1 MDELPIVY
9 VRGYAG
15 PSSQI
20 DVTVDDPF
28 YGFNEGATHVRIGGD
43 GDPMFYQFEGPLL
56 RLMTEHGYR
65 FLVRGD
71 QKRYLET
78 AAEPLPPASIWVHRY
93 YDEVATTFA
102 APKKRNFLEGIV
114 DAITSH
120 VDDNGFDIERAA
132 AELYDLVVLVLQRTG
147 APKVNLVAHSMGG
160 LVARCMMQKVCETP
174 VDGTPRRHAKDIVAK
189 LFTYGTPHGGIQL
202 ALGAANWAMDAFGPA
217 GSDVF
222 SPAKM
227 YGYLTPGKTF
237 GDRPPAGSGWDPQ
250 RIPPDIFDADDV
262 FCLIGTD
269 PNDYT
274 LTRVAVGPKSDGL
287 VLIEHA
293 YVRGA
298 HRAYVYKS
306 HSGRYGEVNS
316 EEGYQNLSRFLFG
329 TWMAAIAFAGL
340 PGSTEAL
347 APGDAWQADMGL
359 SIRGLPIV
367 MSEQQ
372 AAHWC
377 PIQLNEE
384 ILHEKDT
391 VDAPIPIVRTFLMK
405 KEPPTGGAIASDAD
419 VLVRYALR
427 LRVYKLTENNGG
439 FDFADHL
446 EQISDWS
453 DTLIVDIGPEP
464 DGTGF
469 GAWTAWN
476 STLPGPIDA
485 TPRMPV
491 RLELHQRDDGTLTGT
506 VALPD
511 VARGLPVFGEN
522 ASLAV
527 TVARRVPVEAA
538 PAVAG

>member
-1 MDELPIVY
+1 MDALPIVY

-28 YGFNEGATHVRIGGD
+28 YGFNEGATHVRVGGD

-56 RLMTEHGYR
+56 RLMTEHGYQ

-71 QKRYLET
+71 QRRFLESGT
-78 AAEPLPPASIWVHRY
+78 EPLTPKSVWVHRY

-132 AELYDLVVLVLQRTG
+132 AELYDLVIRVLERTG

-174 VDGTPRRHAKDIVAK
+174 VDGTPRRHARDIVAK

-202 ALGAANWAMDAFGPA
+202 VLGAANWAMDAFGPA

-222 SPAKM
+222 SPSKM
-227 YGYLTPGKTF
+227 YGYLTPGKNF
-237 GDRPPAGSGWDPQ
+237 GDRAPAGDGWDPQ
-250 RIPPDIFDADDV
+250 RIPPEIFDADDV

-274 LTRVAVGPKSDGL
+274 LARVAVGPRSDGL

-329 TWMAAIAFAGL
+329 SWMAAIAFAGL
-340 PGSTEAL
+340 PSSTEGL
-347 APGDAWQADMGL
+347 DPEDAWQADMGL

-377 PIQLNEE
+377 PIQLNAE
-384 ILHEKDT
+384 IRHEKDS
-391 VDAPIPIVRTFLMK
+391 VDAPIPIVRTFLFA
-405 KEPPTGGAIASDAD
+405 KEPPVGGARTDAE
-419 VLVRYALR
+419 LLSRYALR

-453 DTLIVDIGPEP
+453 DTLIVDIGPEE
-464 DGTGF
+464 DGSGF
-469 GAWTAWN
+469 GAWTCWN
-476 STLPGPIDA
+476 SRLVGPIEA
-485 TPRMPV
+485 TPRMPD
-491 RLELHQRDDGTLTGT
+491 RLQLTGRDDGTFTGT
-506 VALPD
+506 VPLPD
-511 VARGLPVFGEN
+511 VARGLPVFGAD

-527 TVARRVPVEAA
+527 TVARRAPVAAVPAA
-538 PAVAG
+538 G